1 MHVKL
6 NFIMTIN
13 INTISDH
20 LAHWLILSSKA
31 NKENYGAITA
41 NETFPDSKSISY

>member
-1 MHVKL
+1 MHVKW

-13 INTISDH
+13 INTLSDH
-20 LAHWLILSSKA
+20 LLILSSKA

-41 NETFPDSKSISY
+41 NETFPDSKSISH